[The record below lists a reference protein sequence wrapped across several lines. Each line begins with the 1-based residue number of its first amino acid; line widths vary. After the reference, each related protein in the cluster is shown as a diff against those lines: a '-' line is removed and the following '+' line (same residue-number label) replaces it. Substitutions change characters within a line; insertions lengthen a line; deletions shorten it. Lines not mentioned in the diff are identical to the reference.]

1 MLLLL
6 VVALLWNKSMV
17 GLSNVIIYLMQI
29 NRSTTMLCIKLKTN
43 LASPTFTGT
52 VNWNNKKAMVGLTN
66 VDNISANKPVSSA
79 QQSALNLKAN
89 LASPT
94 FTGTIGGI
102 SKAMVGLG
110 NVEYIADSAKVVGS
124 ATTAG
129 SAAEATNNYFL
140 CTWYFT
146 INSFIDTDNASQSR
160 WVHHNSGSIGF

>member
-1 MLLLL
+1 LGNADNISDANKPVSSAQLAALNLKANL
-6 VVALLWNKSMV
+6 V
-17 GLSNVIIYLMQI
+17 
-29 NRSTTMLCIKLKTN
+29 
-43 LASPTFTGT
+43 SPTFTGT
-52 VNWNNKKAMVGLTN
+52 VSGITKAMVGLTN
-66 VDNISANKPVSSA
+66 VDISDANKPVSSA

-110 NVEYIADSAKVVGS
+110 NVDNIADSAKVVGS

-129 SAAEATNNYFL
+129 SNKATIL

-146 INSFIDTDNASQSR
+146 INSFY
-160 WVHHNSGSIGF
+160 

>member
-1 MLLLL
+1 
-6 VVALLWNKSMV
+6 
-17 GLSNVIIYLMQI
+17 
-29 NRSTTMLCIKLKTN
+29 
-43 LASPTFTGT
+43 
-52 VNWNNKKAMVGLTN
+52 MVGLTN
-66 VDNISANKPVSSA
+66 VDNISDANKPVSSA

-110 NVEYIADSAKVVGS
+110 NVDIADSAKVVGS

-129 SAAEATNNYFL
+129 SAEATNNYFL

-146 INSFIDTDNASQSR
+146 INSFY
-160 WVHHNSGSIGF
+160 

>member
-1 MLLLL
+1 
-6 VVALLWNKSMV
+6 
-17 GLSNVIIYLMQI
+17 
-29 NRSTTMLCIKLKTN
+29 
-43 LASPTFTGT
+43 
-52 VNWNNKKAMVGLTN
+52 MVGLTN
-66 VDNISANKPVSSA
+66 VDNISDANKPVSSA

-110 NVEYIADSAKVVGS
+110 NVDNIADSAKVVGS

-129 SAAEATNNYFL
+129 SAAEATNNYFYVRG
-140 CTWYFT
+140 TSPSIHF
-146 INSFIDTDNASQSR
+146 DTDNASQSR

>member
-1 MLLLL
+1 
-6 VVALLWNKSMV
+6 
-17 GLSNVIIYLMQI
+17 
-29 NRSTTMLCIKLKTN
+29 
-43 LASPTFTGT
+43 
-52 VNWNNKKAMVGLTN
+52 MVGLTN
-66 VDNISANKPVSSA
+66 VDNISDANKPVSSA

-110 NVEYIADSAKVVGS
+110 NVDNSRQRKVVGS

-129 SAAEATNNYFL
+129 SAAEATNNYFYG
-140 CTWYFT
+140 TSPS
-146 INSFIDTDNASQSR
+146 IHFIDTDNASQSR